1 MVGQTFA
8 PYNSRCYSV
17 ASILAVC
24 RVYRTV
30 AKKHVQT
37 LFTVAYDNYGV
48 YFKVLFVQTVTPNI
62 RCRLFSCKI
71 RSYSTGIN
79 GVSSIGF

>member
-48 YFKVLFVQTVTPNI
+48 YFKVL
-62 RCRLFSCKI
+62 
-71 RSYSTGIN
+71 
-79 GVSSIGF
+79 